1 MKALIYLT
9 KRSLINNLKQAC
21 RKPLTL
27 ILLIFG
33 IAYGIFVVAMLGI
46 LVLSI
51 HIDSPNGLLAVLI
64 IWSIYGF
71 LGNFMAYSTRKG
83 FSSGPPTRTSYFRHR
98 SARSWCCLR
107 APG

>member
-33 IAYGIFVVAMLGI
+33 IVYGIFVVAMLGG
-46 LVLSI
+46 LALAV
-51 HIDSPNGLLAVLI
+51 HIDSPKGLLAVLI
-64 IWSIYGF
+64 VWSIYGF
-71 LGNFMAYSTRKG
+71 LGNFMSYSSGRG
-83 FSSGPPTRTSYFRHR
+83 FSSGLPHAHFVFPSPVSPKLVLLE
-98 SARSWCCLR
+98 SA
-107 APG
+107 

>member
-33 IAYGIFVVAMLGI
+33 IAYGIFVVAMLGT
-46 LVLSI
+46 LALTI
-51 HIDSPNGLLAVLI
+51 HIDSPKGLLAVLI

-71 LGNFMAYSTRKG
+71 VGNVMGYSSR
-83 FSSGPPTRTSYFRHR
+83 SSKNPY
-98 SARSWCCLR
+98 
-107 APG
+107 